1 VERGMLRGIAVFR
14 VAQWIWLTLLVFVH
28 RNDLK
33 YPAAAWGAVALTLAI
48 TAGLGI
54 AAIADP
60 DRAMT
65 PAALTA
71 EGITV
76 LIVQCIGGY
85 AYLREPL
92 SNTHVIGAAWPIA
105 FVLTVAVVVGGW
117 AGTIAGFLTGI
128 ARLLQPMLA
137 GTSLRQLEAGQWPSL
152 ISSILLYTLAG
163 AVAGYVVQLLV
174 RAEREVAAA
183 RARSDIAAML
193 HDGVLQTLA
202 LIERR
207 AVDPELSR
215 LAREQER
222 ELREFLF
229 GAAIVNRDRE
239 QDAGTRLRE
248 TAARCEDTYG
258 VRCEVVLAPDFPM
271 VSRETLEALLGAVN
285 EALTNAGKYSRA
297 SRVIVY
303 GEPDDANQIFVS
315 IRDDGRGFEL
325 EHAPRGRGIS
335 GSIEGR
341 VARQHGRVEIE
352 SAVGRG
358 TEVRIWLP
366 L

>member
-1 VERGMLRGIAVFR
+1 V
-14 VAQWIWLTLLVFVH
+14 VAGV
-28 RNDLK
+28 
-33 YPAAAWGAVALTLAI
+33 
-48 TAGLGI
+48 
-54 AAIADP
+54 
-60 DRAMT
+60 
-65 PAALTA
+65 
-71 EGITV
+71 
-76 LIVQCIGGY
+76 
-85 AYLREPL
+85 
-92 SNTHVIGAAWPIA
+92 
-105 FVLTVAVVVGGW
+105 W
-117 AGTIAGFLTGI
+117 AGTIAGFLTGC
-128 ARLLQPMLA
+128 ARFLQPVLA
-137 GTSLRQLEAGQWPSL
+137 GVSMRDLQPGQWPSL

-163 AVAGYVVQLLV
+163 AVAGYVLQLLV
-174 RAEREVAAA
+174 RAEREVATA
-183 RARSDIAAML
+183 RARANIAAML

-207 AVDPELSR
+207 TEDPALSR

-229 GAAIVNRDRE
+229 GAAIVSRDHE
-239 QDAGTRLRE
+239 QDAGARLRE
-248 TAARCEDTYG
+248 IAARCEDTYG
-258 VRCEVVLAPDFPM
+258 LRCEMVLAPDFPM
-271 VSRETLEALLGAVN
+271 VSPETLEALLGAVN

-315 IRDDGRGFEL
+315 VRDDGRGFEL
-325 EHAPRGRGIS
+325 EHALRGRGIS

-341 VARQHGRVEIE
+341 VANQHGRVEID